1 MKIIKII
8 ITIIILLI
16 TYAYISFNLVDNSVY
31 YAKRTPHKDG
41 AVPEMSALLDN
52 MYWLYL
58 EGEIKPGLIY
68 DKDGN
73 NMLYF
78 NNKTEIISTTYDG
91 YWYDKEIGEIE
102 EEYKY
107 DENFKYI
114 YSSKG
119 KREDIGE
126 EFYLSE
132 EEQEKI
138 KEEMY
143 DKLRPLIEE
152 QDVEPLINLQWIFN
166 WKYKDRFN

>member
-52 MYWLYL
+52 MFWLYS
-58 EGEIKPGLIY
+58 EGEIKPDIKYKSNYLRFSNG
-68 DKDGN
+68 KE
-73 NMLYF
+73 
-78 NNKTEIISTTYDG
+78 TISNSYDG

-119 KREDIGE
+119 KRGDIGE
-126 EFYLSE
+126 KFYLNE

>member
-1 MKIIKII
+1 M
-8 ITIIILLI
+8 
-16 TYAYISFNLVDNSVY
+16 TYAYISFNLVENSVY
-31 YAKRTPHKDG
+31 YAKRTPHKEG

-52 MYWLYL
+52 MYWLYSK
-58 EGEIKPGLIY
+58 GEIKPGLIY

-78 NNKTEIISTTYDG
+78 NNKTETISTSYDG
-91 YWYDKEIGEIE
+91 YWYDKDREIIYI
-102 EEYKY
+102 YKF
-107 DENFKYI
+107 DENFKNI

-119 KREDIGE
+119 KRGE
-126 EFYLSE
+126 IREKFYLSE